1 MDVPTI
7 LGEKELSFSQTV
19 PEINDFV
26 DENGD
31 STNDFDKAVKSTSS
45 IQMFKKAPVDEG
57 FRAQSYRCYAY
68 IDFPAG
74 SVASRN
80 VDNNIIGQ
88 NNLDLSFNSDNTKL
102 TINFRE
108 QLDYIPV
115 ILPYA
120 KSGNSN
126 AKPGYSAIND
136 SSPIDVRL
144 TEINQTFATIVISKF
159 TSHEP
164 SMKLFVGFLAVT

>member
-57 FRAQSYRCYAY
+57 FRAQSNRC
-68 IDFPAG
+68 
-74 SVASRN
+74 
-80 VDNNIIGQ
+80 
-88 NNLDLSFNSDNTKL
+88 
-102 TINFRE
+102 
-108 QLDYIPV
+108 
-115 ILPYA
+115 
-120 KSGNSN
+120 
-126 AKPGYSAIND
+126 
-136 SSPIDVRL
+136 
-144 TEINQTFATIVISKF
+144 
-159 TSHEP
+159 
-164 SMKLFVGFLAVT
+164 